1 MHINSKSLLFIR
13 SAVNLDQSALAKKVG
28 VTQSMISA
36 VEKGKRQ
43 LSVGLEH
50 KIRCEIGLDDEMIR
64 RLTELHYEINNRI
77 AKQSN
82 RSGA

>member
-1 MHINSKSLLFIR
+1 MNIKAKVLPFIR

-36 VEKGKRQ
+36 VEKGKRS
-43 LSVGLEH
+43 LSVGLER

-64 RLTELHYEINNRI
+64 RLTELHFEI
-77 AKQSN
+77 SN
-82 RSGA
+82 QIP